1 VTGERITKTYSWT
14 VSSGAEKVDIVMLM
28 VVRVR
33 CLGVI
38 HSAGTCQPGKHVYNY
53 GQFYA
58 ATVMLDLYPW
68 W

>member
-14 VSSGAEKVDIVMLM
+14 VSSGAEKVNIVMLM
-28 VVRVR
+28 VVVRV
-33 CLGVI
+33 VI
-38 HSAGTCQPGKHVYNY
+38 HSAGTCQPEKRVFNY

-58 ATVMLDLYPW
+58 ATVMLDLHPW